1 MVNTEK
7 GAKLYA
13 SENEVY
19 YYFEADK
26 SKIEEGSAKQKPIHI
41 VDEFVGTSTGEV
53 SGEFVRVDWVQSWT
67 DWTLNIWA
75 TDKVDAYKSWVLI
88 STVKNTTTEQDDN
101 ANIEKTQSLLDK
113 KTTLEKPKYTLIYV
127 VIGVIVLFTG
137 GVIWWKTSKNKKEA
151 KTKAPALTQTPT
163 NVIEPIPKNEPAI

>member
-13 SENEVY
+13 SEDGVY

-26 SKIEEGSAKQKPIHI
+26 SKIEEGSAKQKPVHI

-67 DWTLNIWA
+67 DWTLGVWA
-75 TDKVDAYKSWVLI
+75 TDKLDAYKSWVLI
-88 STVKNTTTEQDDN
+88 SMVKNTTTLQDEN
-101 ANIEKTQSLLDK
+101 ATLEKFKSLADK
-113 KTTLEKPKYTLIYV
+113 KDTVEKPKYTLIYV
-127 VIGVIVLFTG
+127 VVGVMFSFTAG
-137 GVIWWKTSKNKKEA
+137 IILWKFSKDKKDA
-151 KTKAPALTQTPT
+151 KSKVSVLTQP
-163 NVIEPIPKNEPAI
+163 PISIPNNKPKT